1 MRRLIV
7 GITGATGA
15 ILGVR
20 LLEALKDSEVE
31 SHLVMS
37 NWARRTIEHET
48 QYTIKQVSAL
58 ASVYHNSADMA
69 AEISSGS
76 FVTEGMVV
84 GLSGIAA
91 GLLGCPVVVL
101 YAVVRHSVLDANAR

>member
-7 GITGATGA
+7 GLTGATGA

-31 SHLVMS
+31 SHLVIS

-48 QYTIKQVSAL
+48 PYTVKQV
-58 ASVYHNSADMA
+58 
-69 AEISSGS
+69 
-76 FVTEGMVV
+76 
-84 GLSGIAA
+84 
-91 GLLGCPVVVL
+91 
-101 YAVVRHSVLDANAR
+101 